1 MTKIRILL
9 VDDHALVRATLA
21 TQLSNEPD
29 FEIVGQAEDA
39 EEGMAKAAAL
49 SPDVIVMDIDM
60 PGLIC
65 FDAVRRI
72 ISRQPESRIVFLSA
86 FSHDHYIDQALEV
99 QARGY
104 ITKHEPPEV
113 LIKAVREIAAGGA
126 YFSEEVRRRLVVDSG
141 GVHLSKG
148 AKTLADK
155 LTRREVEVL
164 RYVARG
170 LSKKE
175 IARTMSLSTKTIENH
190 SSNLMSK
197 LDIHD
202 RVELARYAIRE
213 GLAEA

>member
-1 MTKIRILL
+1 MSTTRILL
-9 VDDHALVRATLA
+9 VDDHALLRSAVAA
-21 TQLSNEPD
+21 QLDNEPD
-29 FEIVGQAEDA
+29 LEIVGQAANA
-39 EEGMAKAAAL
+39 EEGMAMASAL
-49 SPDVIVMDIDM
+49 SPDIIVMDIDM

-72 ISRQPESRIVFLSA
+72 VARQPDSRIAFLSA

-104 ITKHEPPEV
+104 LTKHEPPEV
-113 LIKAVREIAAGGA
+113 LVRAIREIAAGGA
-126 YFSEEVRRRLVVDSG
+126 YFSEEVRRRLVVDSK

-148 AKTLADK
+148 AKTVADK

>member
-1 MTKIRILL
+1 MSAIRILL
-9 VDDHALVRATLA
+9 IDDHALLRATLA
-21 TQLSNEPD
+21 NQLEKEPD
-29 FEIVGQAEDA
+29 LEVVGQAENA
-39 EEGMAKAAAL
+39 EEGMTLAAVLA
-49 SPDVIVMDIDM
+49 PDIIVMDIDM

-72 ISRQPESRIVFLSA
+72 VARNPDTRIMFLSA
-86 FSHDHYIDQALEV
+86 FYHDHYINQALEV

-104 ITKHEPPEV
+104 LTKHEEPPV
-113 LIKAVREIAAGGA
+113 LIKAVREIAAGGS
-126 YFSEEVRRRLVVDSG
+126 YFSEEVRRRLIVDSG
-141 GVHLSKG
+141 GVRLAKG
-148 AKTLADK
+148 GKTVADR